1 MLSYLPI
8 PLRSAM
14 SRSRPSAGPSPAA
27 LLRSR
32 IREVFRQLP
41 GALAGQEEP
50 VHQLRVSGRRLRVA
64 LPLVARKPEGRR
76 ARRAL
81 RLLRRLTRVA
91 GRSRDLDVGITQLE
105 EQAAAPGAS
114 DELRLLSKRLKAARR
129 RTHATVVEDLL
140 DLEIATLRRDLR
152 ATLTR
157 GPAVPHVVL
166 ARLRHERDRLL
177 GAMRSSLGVVSAAYD
192 APGLHRLRRLVR
204 RLRYAAEAADLVL
217 DRETEAAR
225 ILEAL
230 QERLGSLYDAHVLAA
245 WLSQRAKAADR
256 QGATGLAAEARR
268 LAGVFDA
275 RSREQHAL
283 FLGEDPGSRVAAAVA
298 AMALSPEGAHEVVAP
313 ASGAATEVDHESPD
327 HSSCDSGGSRN
338 PRDSG

>member
-14 SRSRPSAGPSPAA
+14 LRSRLSAGPSPEA

-76 ARRAL
+76 PRRAL

-91 GRSRDLDVGITQLE
+91 GRSRDLDVCIAQLE
-105 EQAAAPGAS
+105 EHARAAGAA
-114 DELRLLSKRLKAARR
+114 EEVRLLSKRLKAARR

-152 ATLTR
+152 SFLAR
-157 GPAVPHVVL
+157 GPAAPEVVL

-177 GAMRSSLGVVSAAYD
+177 GAMRSSLDAVAAAYD
-192 APGLHRLRRLVR
+192 PPGLHRLRRLVR
-204 RLRYAAEAADLVL
+204 RLRYAAEAADQLLGRESEAPKVL
-217 DRETEAAR
+217 Q
-225 ILEAL
+225 AL
-230 QERLGSLYDAHVLAA
+230 QERLGSLYDAHVLVV
-245 WLSQRAKAADR
+245 WLSSRAKAAER
-256 QGATGLAAEARR
+256 RSATELAAETRR
-268 LAGVFDA
+268 LAAAFDA

-283 FLGEDPGSRVAAAVA
+283 FLGEDPGSRLAAAVA
-298 AMALSPEGAHEVVAP
+298 GMALPIEAGHEVAVPLA
-313 ASGAATEVDHESPD
+313 GAAAEVKSESPD
-327 HSSCDSGGSRN
+327 HPSRDSRG
-338 PRDSG
+338 PRDPRHSG